1 MQPPFP
7 VSRISPSH
15 RIVRGLAIAGSL
27 MLASTQAAA
36 DEALWLDLLASQ
48 PGAMVEGHRRQ
59 RFEEH
64 YDCLSGRGNARLCE
78 RLEDQARQGQMDVL
92 RQSASP
98 APLTPPVDPDE
109 FQRQDI
115 PLPGRR

>member
-1 MQPPFP
+1 
-7 VSRISPSH
+7 
-15 RIVRGLAIAGSL
+15 

-36 DEALWLDLLASQ
+36 DEALWLDLSASQ
-48 PGAMVEGHRRQ
+48 PGATVEEHRRQ

-64 YDCLSGRGNARLCE
+64 NDCLSGRGNARLCE

-109 FQRQDI
+109 FRRQDI